1 MDLSCNHHSG
11 HYCFLA
17 SPAKKMDKRKKKQQM
32 IRPLRKRHLQI
43 WSALAILI
51 PVSIVSALLVR
62 PKDIASG
69 LLQPTNVEALPVVIE
84 TIEREDYVVR
94 LRGNNQ

>member
-1 MDLSCNHHSG
+1 
-11 HYCFLA
+11 
-17 SPAKKMDKRKKKQQM
+17 M

-62 PKDIASG
+62 PKDIPG
-69 LLQPTNVEALPVVIE
+69 NLLQPASTEALPVIIKTVE
-84 TIEREDYVVR
+84 KKHYVVS
-94 LRGNNQ
+94 LRGASTSQQGRRCRPSP